1 MQYITLRIP
10 IIDTG
15 HDEQTKVEKMHEEID
30 ELLNEFCIWPIDK
43 PAAMSELFD
52 VVQVMLGFILAGG
65 KEILVGEDVTMYVEE
80 FFRKSNEDHI
90 EKMRLYAAER
100 GWMV

>member
-10 IIDTG
+10 IIDTN
-15 HDEQTKVEKMHEEID
+15 HDVPTKIVKMKEEID
-30 ELLNEFCIWPIDK
+30 ELLNEFYEGQVDK
-43 PAAMSELFD
+43 PAALSEMFD

-65 KEILVGEDVTMYVEE
+65 KEILVGEDVTQYVEE
-80 FFRKSNEDHI
+80 FFRKSNEEHI

-100 GWMV
+100 GWRA